1 MDKNSSDGVP
11 LPQRYGAIL
20 TIVLGLTM
28 AEARLASVLN
38 RGLSLV
44 DAAKQLGIAHNTAK
58 VQLRSVFAKTGVHRQ
73 AQLVA
78 LLATLSG

>member
-1 MDKNSSDGVP
+1 MTQSVIK
-11 LPQRYGAIL
+11 L
-20 TIVLGLTM
+20 TVT
-28 AEARLASVLN
+28 AEDRRVAWLATAAV
-38 RGLSLV
+38 GLSLV